1 MDPTL
6 GVRILFAIIVG
17 TLVSFNSLAVDSGVD
32 SHFSVTRPSCRRHR
46 HNAGGLQPALPRRV
60 QDRVRDGDGVAA
72 AAPRDA
78 ESLLRR

>member
-60 QDRVRDGDGVAA
+60 QDRVRDRDRFTET
-72 AAPRDA
+72 APRDA
-78 ESLLRR
+78 IAVL